1 MNISV
6 LGSTGSIGVQTLD
19 VARMHGIKVT
29 ALTANKSIELLEKQ
43 AREFMP
49 EMVGVLD
56 EKSAEMLKIS
66 LADTNIKVI
75 GGKEG
80 ILAAAQYEKA
90 DTVVEHDAFLD
101 PGSSGG
107 PVFNESM
114 ALCGMNIGGEFDRW
128 DHFEAGFMLDTPQ
141 LQSCIDD
148 WKASR

>member
-19 VARMHGIKVT
+19 VARMHGIKVC

-49 EMVGVLD
+49 DIVGVLD
-56 EKSAEMLKIS
+56 EKSAEKLKIS

-80 ILAAAQYEKA
+80 IIEAAQHEKA
-90 DTVVEHDAFLD
+90 DTVVNAVVGVAGLLPTPAAVRAGRNLAFA
-101 PGSSGG
+101 
-107 PVFNESM
+107 N
-114 ALCGMNIGGEFDRW
+114 
-128 DHFEAGFMLDTPQ
+128 
-141 LQSCIDD
+141 
-148 WKASR
+148 